1 MTKVFTLTY
10 SHRHGSDVGV
20 YKSKQGAVDAAYGLA
35 SERTEEWDDAA
46 SKALFDAEE
55 DRELALNIFDDVE
68 MDRADY
74 ESLEISET
82 ELRE

>member
-20 YKSKQGAVDAAYGLA
+20 YKSKQGAINAAHGLA

-46 SKALFDAEE
+46 GKARFDAEE
-55 DRELALNIFDDVE
+55 DYELALDIFDEIE